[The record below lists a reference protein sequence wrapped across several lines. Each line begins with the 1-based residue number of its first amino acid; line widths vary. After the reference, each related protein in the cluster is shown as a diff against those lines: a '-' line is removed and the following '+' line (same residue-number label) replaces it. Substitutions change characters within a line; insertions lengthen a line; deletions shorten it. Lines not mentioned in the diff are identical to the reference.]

1 MLEGRSVLHS
11 RLPPLSPNCFSERIY
26 VDCKYTRPRSVDEN
40 SRSSVCYRSIKLSFS
55 HEKKHSDA
63 YCRTLETGSLI
74 FSEIILIAN
83 VN

>member
-1 MLEGRSVLHS
+1 MLHS

-40 SRSSVCYRSIKLSFS
+40 SRSSVCAIVLLNYLFHAEK
-55 HEKKHSDA
+55 KKHSDA
-63 YCRTLETGSLI
+63 YCRTLETDSLI